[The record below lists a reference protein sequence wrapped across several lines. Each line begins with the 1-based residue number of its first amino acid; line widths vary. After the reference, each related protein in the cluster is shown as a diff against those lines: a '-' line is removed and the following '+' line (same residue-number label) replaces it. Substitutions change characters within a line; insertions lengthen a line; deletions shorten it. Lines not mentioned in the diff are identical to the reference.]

1 MLNIDK
7 DSIKVYKQ
15 IIFPAITFAL
25 TDNQLEEDA
34 TPIRIDGIVLS
45 MDWKYIANF
54 MELPDA
60 QVRDNPLV
68 DGRMVTYARTVR
80 PVSGVSAETQNDDN
94 SKTKRSFK
102 TYKTEFVFILNDKIL
117 EHIEHLRQQ
126 QKNKDMILYL
136 IFKLAYLK
144 HSIKS
149 GNYPIKFA
157 ETNDNM
163 ARISDG
169 NPLEGDINRNNS
181 VQKILVKQNKKN
193 DDDGLIFYIV
203 DQFRRQIAIPS
214 NEWTDNFLSQLR
226 K

>member
-7 DSIKVYKQ
+7 DSIKVFKQ
-15 IIFPAITFAL
+15 IIFPAITFAV

-34 TPIRIDGIVLS
+34 IPIRIDGIVLS
-45 MDWKYIANF
+45 MGWKYIANF
-54 MELPDA
+54 IELPDV

-68 DGRMVTYARTVR
+68 DGRMVTYTSTVR

-157 ETNDNM
+157 ETNNNM
-163 ARISDG
+163 TRISDG
-169 NPLEGDINRNNS
+169 NPEGGINRNNS
-181 VQKILVKQNKKN
+181 VQKILVKQYKN

-203 DQFRRQIAIPS
+203 DQFRRQITIPS
-214 NEWTDNFLSQLR
+214 NEWTDNFLSQLG

>member
-7 DSIKVYKQ
+7 YSIKVYKQ
-15 IIFPAITFAL
+15 IIFPAITFAV

-54 MELPDA
+54 MELPDV
-60 QVRDNPLV
+60 QVRDNPMV
-68 DGRMVTYARTVR
+68 DGRMVTYAGTVR
-80 PVSGVSAETQNDDN
+80 PVSSVSAETQNDDD

-102 TYKTEFVFILNDKIL
+102 TYKTELVFILNDKIL

-157 ETNDNM
+157 ETNNNM

-169 NPLEGDINRNNS
+169 NPEGDINRNNS

-193 DDDGLIFYIV
+193 DDGLIFYIV
-203 DQFRRQIAIPS
+203 DQFRRQITIPS
-214 NEWTDNFLSQLR
+214 NEWTDYFLSQLG

>member
-1 MLNIDK
+1 
-7 DSIKVYKQ
+7 V
-15 IIFPAITFAL
+15 

-34 TPIRIDGIVLS
+34 IPIRIDGIVLS
-45 MDWKYIANF
+45 MGWKYIANF
-54 MELPDA
+54 IELPDV

-68 DGRMVTYARTVR
+68 DGRMVTYTSTVR
-80 PVSGVSAETQNDDN
+80 PVSGVSAETQKDDN

-157 ETNDNM
+157 ETNNNM

-169 NPLEGDINRNNS
+169 NPEGGINRNNS
-181 VQKILVKQNKKN
+181 VQKILVKQYKKN

-203 DQFRRQIAIPS
+203 DQFRRHITIPS
-214 NEWTDNFLSQLR
+214 NEWTDNFLSQLG

>member
-7 DSIKVYKQ
+7 DSIKVFKQ
-15 IIFPAITFAL
+15 IIFPAITFAV

-34 TPIRIDGIVLS
+34 IPIRIDGIVLS
-45 MDWKYIANF
+45 MGWKYIANF
-54 MELPDA
+54 IELPDV

-68 DGRMVTYARTVR
+68 DGRMVTYTSTVR

-149 GNYPIKFA
+149 GNYPIKFT
-157 ETNDNM
+157 ETNNNM
-163 ARISDG
+163 TRISDG
-169 NPLEGDINRNNS
+169 NPEGGINRNNS
-181 VQKILVKQNKKN
+181 VQKILVKQYKN

-203 DQFRRQIAIPS
+203 DQFRRQITIPS
-214 NEWTDNFLSQLR
+214 NEWTDNFLSQLG

>member
-7 DSIKVYKQ
+7 DSIKVFKQ
-15 IIFPAITFAL
+15 IIFPAITFAV

-34 TPIRIDGIVLS
+34 IPIRIDGIVLS
-45 MDWKYIANF
+45 MGWKYIANF
-54 MELPDA
+54 IELPDV

-68 DGRMVTYARTVR
+68 DGRMVTYTSTVR

-149 GNYPIKFA
+149 GNYPIKFT
-157 ETNDNM
+157 ETNNNM
-163 ARISDG
+163 TRISDG
-169 NPLEGDINRNNS
+169 NPEGGINRNNS
-181 VQKILVKQNKKN
+181 VQKILIKQYKN

-203 DQFRRQIAIPS
+203 DQFRRQITIPS
-214 NEWTDNFLSQLR
+214 NEWTDNFLSQLG